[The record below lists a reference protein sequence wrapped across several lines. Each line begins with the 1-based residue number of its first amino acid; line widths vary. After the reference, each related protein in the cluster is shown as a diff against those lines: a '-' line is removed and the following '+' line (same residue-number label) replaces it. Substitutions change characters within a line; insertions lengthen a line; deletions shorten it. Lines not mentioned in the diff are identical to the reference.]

1 MDIGWHL
8 RHRRTAG
15 TDNPHP
21 AIPGTQEPDIGEP
34 ILFSSGQFM
43 GRRIRFELHEL
54 QKAESGRK
62 KVLSSLSR
70 SSHLTLAHRY
80 AKVDRR
86 PLDPPPA
93 VHLRMFEVFSTE
105 SGQWEREFIYE

>member
-8 RHRRTAG
+8 RHRRTSG

-21 AIPGTQEPDIGEP
+21 ANLGTHIGEP

-62 KVLSSLSR
+62 KVFV
-70 SSHLTLAHRY
+70 HNFE
-80 AKVDRR
+80 KFR
-86 PLDPPPA
+86 PDSIP
-93 VHLRMFEVFSTE
+93 
-105 SGQWEREFIYE
+105 